1 LRYCFFVYRHH
12 DPDSCPFVQKRIKA
26 GSAPDA
32 EIFSKL
38 RRRGTVHC
46 RWRGAGFGTD
56 IGGAAGAAI
65 PKKLWTYWNHPQ
77 PDSFVRECI
86 QSWHLQCPDYEVC
99 LVHPGNLA
107 QYVAQGALPARF
119 HELHPTKQS
128 DWLRLYLVA
137 LHGASG
143 WMPAPC

>member
-1 LRYCFFVYRHH
+1 LFFCSPHH
-12 DPDSCPFVQKRIKA
+12 DPDSCPIIQKRIEA

-32 EIFSKL
+32 EILSKL
-38 RRRGTVHC
+38 LRRNTGHC
-46 RWRGAGFGTD
+46 RRQGSCSRTAISGVAGR
-56 IGGAAGAAI
+56 AI
-65 PKKLWTYWNHPQ
+65 PKKLWTYWNHAQ

-86 QSWHLQCPDYEVC
+86 QSWRLQCPDYEVC

-107 QYVAQGALPARF
+107 QYVAQEALPARF